1 MKKVA
6 AYCRV
11 STDKDIQQ
19 SSLELQMESYRD
31 IISSHEDWELAEIY
45 ADEGKS
51 GTATKSRKEFNR
63 MIIDAQN
70 GKIDYILAK
79 SISRFARNT
88 VDTLEYTRKL
98 RDLGVGVFFEEQ
110 GLDTLSVTSEI
121 FLTIHAAFAQEE
133 SHSISENMKHGLR
146 NRVAMGIPKWSKT
159 YGYRSENGKFIIDLA
174 QASVVRYIFC
184 SAANGMSLTEIVS
197 SLKEQGIKSPSGKKE
212 WFTHTV
218 SMILRNERYIGDVQ
232 TQKTVTV
239 DFLTHKRK
247 INDGQVP
254 NPYLSDDH
262 EAIID
267 RETFER
273 AGRAMDLKNSR
284 RGSSQLPYY
293 GYLKCPECGGNMVR
307 FRLPCRKHE
316 SAWMCPCQPTCI
328 RQKYIDRAIESV
340 LGKADLLTI
349 RDNVERIKTD
359 WSSLKIFLK
368 NGTTQTVKLNFDKIS
383 DIPPVFLEEKDG
395 ELFVNGKSIGNA
407 GGNRIIMFRSLKQLQ
422 EYLKCIKVTITN
434 DIPEVIQP
442 ERSIK

>member
-273 AGRAMDLKNSR
+273 AGRASQKGYIQYTIQIIALVLNTIVCAFLIKTGYSIQIVKLTTSFIFLLKP
-284 RGSSQLPYY
+284 LLLTWYV
-293 GYLKCPECGGNMVR
+293 K
-307 FRLPCRKHE
+307 KHYNIDTKITYNE
-316 SAWMCPCQPTCI
+316 EPI
-328 RQKYIDRAIESV
+328 KQKWNGMAQHFASYV
-340 LGKADLLTI
+340 LGGTDNIVLT
-349 RDNVERIKTD
+349 
-359 WSSLKIFLK
+359 
-368 NGTTQTVKLNFDKIS
+368 
-383 DIPPVFLEEKDG
+383 
-395 ELFVNGKSIGNA
+395 LFSTLAN
-407 GGNRIIMFRSLKQLQ
+407 
-422 EYLKCIKVTITN
+422 
-434 DIPEVIQP
+434 
-442 ERSIK
+442 